1 MTYSPFNKKLGV
13 KIRAEGKEWM
23 IEDLYRKDQK
33 VVYKS
38 GNELPTQGGE
48 VKESVKSIY
57 ENAEWKLKPSKDVY
71 HIWIDQ
77 YIENTEA
84 IIAVSYTHLISIFFS
99 NSIAIIFGEIFA
111 ISPLVVDNISQKTP
125 IVQFF
130 SPASWIGISNIGYEY
145 NWDCPTMGYIIF
157 VLCVLIGVL
166 SVMSL
171 LKIKKKGIY

>member
-1 MTYSPFNKKLGV
+1 MGNCAADYNCIPCTNYYVIKFFGKCCNSIAQYSRGKKLGTDFLSPY
-13 KIRAEGKEWM
+13 KILSHYKA
-23 IEDLYRKDQK
+23 IEALLMTMGM
-33 VVYKS
+33 VFLVLTFLGVAMFS
-38 GNELPTQGGE
+38 
-48 VKESVKSIY
+48 
-57 ENAEWKLKPSKDVY
+57 
-71 HIWIDQ
+71 
-77 YIENTEA
+77 
-84 IIAVSYTHLISIFFS
+84 ISIFFS